1 MKYSGITFDIL
12 MSLIVRISRK
22 TEAVITDNIFYAG
35 HKPGQGST

>member
-1 MKYSGITFDIL
+1 MKYSGIYSDML
-12 MSLIVRISRK
+12 MSFIVRTNRK